1 MKWLLPALLLVPV
14 AEIILLLYAGN
25 TIGIMP
31 TLLLILVSG
40 IGGVYLAKR
49 QGLRALTDLR
59 NRMGTM
65 EAPGNA
71 VVDGVCIFFGGIL
84 LIFPGFI
91 SDVAGL
97 LLLFKGPRNMI
108 RPLIVR
114 WIYKKMKQGQ
124 IVIR

>member
-1 MKWLLPALLLVPV
+1 MKWLLPLVILLPA
-14 AEIILLLYAGN
+14 AEIMLLLYAGN

-31 TLLLILVSG
+31 TLLLIFFSG

-49 QGLRALTDLR
+49 QGFKALTDLR

-71 VVDGVCIFFGGIL
+71 VIDGVCIFLGACL
-84 LIFPGFI
+84 LILPGFI
-91 SDVAGL
+91 TDITGL
-97 LLLFKGPRNMI
+97 LLLFKGPRKII
-108 RPLIVR
+108 RPFIVG
-114 WIYKKMKQGQ
+114 WIYKKMKQGR